1 MTAGGARTADRAESL
16 RREFGTGL
24 LTTVVTGLPD
34 GGYRWQR
41 RNGLQS
47 PAPFAPVPDSPA
59 EAAGD
64 VGALGPGDPAP
75 PEDGPGP
82 KAARTGDRIRQLR
95 PDGAVR
101 WVVGEAEG
109 ADRVY
114 RVRGPES
121 VAGRLLREGPDEQ
134 LATTLHG
141 LGRAL
146 RALHALPVP
155 QDVGSGVR
163 PRGLVRLDDW
173 LAGRSPSPRAA
184 YAESFLRPR
193 LGDAHLSAVR
203 ELSAELTAGPGNADT
218 VLCHGAPGLGALIPA
233 AAGTGA
239 RGEADMLIGEDLCPA
254 SWQFDVG
261 WTLGELVELKWYRG
275 GDRPEQWSASL
286 RSFFQGYGRDLG
298 DAWARHAALRV
309 LLHLHDYT
317 SYVGWDQHTVE
328 KYTGFVKFLLD
339 T

>member
-1 MTAGGARTADRAESL
+1 MTPRTPTEDRTEPFT
-16 RREFGTGL
+16 REFGTGL
-24 LTTVVTGLPD
+24 LRTSVTGLPD
-34 GGYRWQR
+34 GGYRWRR
-41 RNGLQS
+41 RNGPQS
-47 PAPFAPVPDSPA
+47 PAPFAPAPDAPA
-59 EAAGD
+59 DPEGGAGASVEGSGAAP
-64 VGALGPGDPAP
+64 GADT
-75 PEDGPGP
+75 
-82 KAARTGDRIRQLR
+82 ARTGERIRGLR

-101 WVVGEAEG
+101 WAVGTAEG

-146 RALHALPVP
+146 RALHELPVP
-155 QDVGSGVR
+155 QDAGTGAR

-193 LGDAHLSAVR
+193 LGDARLAAVR
-203 ELSAELTAGPGNADT
+203 ELSAGMTAAPGNADT
-218 VLCHGAPGLGALIPA
+218 VLCHGAPGLGSLVPVAPGS
-233 AAGTGA
+233 GTP
-239 RGEADMLIGEDLCPA
+239 GEGDMLIGEDLCPA

-275 GDRPEQWSASL
+275 GDRPEAWSGAL
-286 RSFFQGYGRDLG
+286 QSFFQGYGRDLG

-309 LLHLHDYT
+309 LLHLHDFT

-328 KYTGFVKFLLD
+328 KYTGFVTFLLD
-339 T
+339 A